1 MANRTTDELRYY
13 QLLAERYPNSAEVGK
28 EIVFLETLLNL
39 PKGSEIFLSDIHGEY
54 EPFLHVLKNGSGI
67 IKNKIKELLGSQLVE
82 KEINQ
87 LAAIIYYPQEKLDL
101 ILAENFN
108 QAEFYERTLQQMVL
122 VARDFAKIYT
132 TRRINSLL
140 SGTYGELIAE
150 LVAERELGADND
162 YYQQLVQSLIDIDL
176 CKSLIIALAAFI
188 QRLAVH
194 KIHIIGDIY
203 DRGPGAEIIM
213 DKLIEYHSVD
223 IQWGNHDMVWMGAA
237 SGSQACIANVLRLS
251 LRYANTDTLE
261 HGYGIRLV
269 QLASFAIEH
278 YKDDKS
284 LIFNPKVGPEDLL
297 NQSEHWLNSIMHK
310 AITIIQ
316 FKLEG
321 QLIMRRPEFKLNDR
335 LLLDK
340 IDYSKGVINLNG
352 KTYPLKDTYLPT
364 VDPNDPFKLS
374 EQEAALMTM
383 LTSSFK
389 DSRRLN
395 DHVRFLFEIG
405 GLYKISNNSLLYHG
419 CIPLTEDGDL
429 RDVTI
434 GAITLKGRALLDYLD
449 VTVRNGYFGKVGSEQ
464 QLYGLDMMWYLWE
477 GPDSPIFGKDKMAT
491 FERYFLMD
499 KDLQKETKSAYYRYR
514 DNPDT
519 CTMILKEFGL
529 TDPDAV
535 ILNGHVPVEV
545 KKGESPIKADGKLIV
560 IDGGFSKAYQGQTG
574 IAGYSLI
581 FNSYGRQLI
590 AHDPFES
597 TAKAIAEELDIAYSE
612 TILHQSDRRLRVK
625 ELDEGEKIRHKIAEL
640 RKLLHLFQEGKIKE
654 KEGRYIG
661 K

>member
-1 MANRTTDELRYY
+1 MENRISEELRYY

-67 IKNKIKELLGSQLVE
+67 IKNKIKELFGGKLND
-82 KEINQ
+82 KEVNQ
-87 LAAIIYYPQEKLDL
+87 LASIIYYPEEKLDL
-101 ILAENFN
+101 ILQKTTD
-108 QAEFYERTLQQMVL
+108 QAAFYERTLRQMVIIS
-122 VARDFAKIYT
+122 RDFAKIYT
-132 TRRINSLL
+132 TRRLTSLL

-162 YYQQLVQSLIDIDL
+162 YYQQLVQSIIDIDL
-176 CKSLIIALAAFI
+176 CKPLIGALAAFI

-321 QLIMRRPEFKLNDR
+321 HLIMRRPEFKLNDR

-340 IDYSKGVINLNG
+340 IDYSKGIINLNG
-352 KTYPLKDTYLPT
+352 KSYSLKDAYLPT
-364 VDPNDPFKLS
+364 VDPADPFKLS

-383 LTSSFK
+383 LTSSFM
-389 DSRRLN
+389 DSKRLH
-395 DHVRFLFEIG
+395 DHVSFLFEIG

-419 CIPLTEDGDL
+419 CIPLTESGEL

-434 GAITLKGRALLDYLD
+434 GEVTLKGRALLDYLD
-449 VTVRNGYFGKVGSEQ
+449 ATVRNGYFGKVGREQ
-464 QLYGLDMMWYLWE
+464 QHYGLDMMWYLWE
-477 GPDSPIFGKDKMAT
+477 GPHSPIFGKDKMAT
-491 FERYFLMD
+491 FERYFLTD
-499 KDLQKETKSAYYRYR
+499 SVLQKETKSAYYQYR
-514 DNPDT
+514 DDPAT

-545 KKGESPIKADGKLIV
+545 KKGESPIKAKGKLIV

-597 TAKAIAEELDIAYSE
+597 TAKAIEEELDIAYSE
-612 TILHQSDRRLRVK
+612 TILHQSDKRLRVK
-625 ELDEGEKIRHKIAEL
+625 ELDEGEKIRHKITEL
-640 RKLLHLFQEGKIKE
+640 RMLLSLFQKGKIKE
-654 KEGRYIG
+654 KVGRYFG
-661 K
+661 